1 MDGDP
6 VRLRDGRIVFVARLS
21 PADADELGQALAE
34 ADRETLYRR
43 FCGPP
48 PKVTSR
54 LLAHLTELDFERRYA
69 LVARDVSGTGVAIAR
84 YEATIEPGV
93 AEIAVAV
100 KPGWRRVGLA
110 SALVTKL
117 AEAASR
123 HGFRAL
129 TATYLADNRPVADL
143 LDLAG
148 ARRVITDG
156 LADAVVRLPSPP
168 ADDTSTMDS

>member
-1 MDGDP
+1 MDGQP
-6 VRLRDGRIVFVARLS
+6 VRLRDGRTVFVTRLS
-21 PADADELGQALAE
+21 PADSEELGEALAE

-48 PKVTSR
+48 PKVTPR
-54 LLAHLTELDFERRYA
+54 LLARLTELDFDRRYA
-69 LVARDVSGTGVAIAR
+69 LVARDEAGKGVAIAR
-84 YEATIEPGV
+84 YEATAQPGV
-93 AEIAVAV
+93 AEIAVVV
-100 KPGWRRVGLA
+100 KPAWRRAGLA
-110 SALVTKL
+110 SALVAKL

-123 HGFRAL
+123 HGFSEF

-143 LDLAG
+143 LDSAG

-168 ADDTSTMDS
+168 STVD